1 MTNTIH
7 PLHLLAI
14 AVTLSL
20 GAATT
25 ASAQVQLSLGIST
38 PSVSIGINMPVYPQF
53 VRVPNYPVYYVPNQQ
68 SNYFFYDGMYWVFW
82 QDAWYMSSWYNG
94 PWYSVEPQVVPLFV
108 LRIPVRY
115 YRSPPTFFFGWVAD
129 SPPHWGEHWGNDWSR
144 QRSGWDRW
152 DRRSSPAP
160 APLPTYQRQYS
171 GDRYPRVVQEQQS
184 LHNRNYRYQSR
195 DAVVRQQVQR
205 QAAPVARPDHGVP
218 VAPPVRTERPAQQ
231 QAPTQQVRPPETPRQ
246 QPQQHGNDRRE
257 PQQAPVQQV
266 RPPETP
272 RQQPQQ
278 QGNDRREQQAPNA
291 PGPAQS
297 QGRNPGQGQGKEQQD
312 RHSDA
317 ERGNDK
323 SQDRDD
329 KDEPGSQRKR

>member
-1 MTNTIH
+1 
-7 PLHLLAI
+7 
-14 AVTLSL
+14 LSL
-20 GAATT
+20 GAATAAT
-25 ASAQVQLSLGIST
+25 AQVQWSLGIST

-82 QDAWYMSSWYNG
+82 QDAWYASSWYNG
-94 PWYSVEPQVVPLFV
+94 PWYSVEPQVVPFFV

-144 QRSGWDRW
+144 QRSGWDQW
-152 DRRSSPAP
+152 NRRSNPAP

-184 LHNRNYRYQSR
+184 LHNRNYRYQPR

-205 QAAPVARPDHGVP
+205 QAAPVTRPDHGVP
-218 VAPPVRTERPAQQ
+218 VAPPVRTDRPVQQ
-231 QAPTQQVRPPETPRQ
+231 QAPAQPHQPQQQGIDRREQQQAPAKQVRPPETPRQ
-246 QPQQHGNDRRE
+246 QPQQ
-257 PQQAPVQQV
+257 PQP
-266 RPPETP
+266 
-272 RQQPQQ
+272 PQQ
-278 QGNDRREQQAPNA
+278 QGIERRDQQVPNA

-297 QGRNPGQGQGKEQQD
+297 QGRNQGQGQGKGQQD
-312 RHSDA
+312 RNPDA